1 MESEKSLA
9 KFGIRLIVAIL
20 TLLGGSLVIF
30 TAQASTNIFSTFLPV
45 LASANL
51 GIQSD
56 QVTKLSL
63 IALATTILSAP
74 LFGFYGDRVG
84 RRKLE
89 LIGALVLGVSIA
101 ATSQMANVPTL
112 ALGYIGVAIG
122 TSMLLTS
129 LIAQMFEDTGT
140 HWLLA
145 SVAALYF
152 AMTQLG
158 GAVANV
164 FGSLL
169 MQPIGVKT
177 ELIIAG
183 LAVLAGGSVGMG
195 FVALSYVLRR
205 RYVWQ
210 DEWLDSARDKAHS
223 VSLTLIFMAVFL
235 IGWTTTSIGSFVAL
249 YATMQLGL
257 RVSDVGLAF
266 GALGVA
272 LVVIA
277 LALPFAGLLADL
289 LDWLT
294 LRIVRRQ
301 LGRQL
306 FVAIG
311 AFILCS
317 GLGILLLAKDTQG
330 ITGSLIVARLGSAI
344 LSPSLLA
351 VVIARAPHRLWGTM
365 AGLYLAVSAASS
377 LGNTVS
383 SFVADVLG
391 LASPFVLGIVVTAL
405 ALLLIV
411 VASMFEKERR

>member
-1 MESEKSLA
+1 MESEKSIA
-9 KFGIRLIVAIL
+9 KFGVRLIVAVL

-30 TAQASTNIFSTFLPV
+30 TARASTNIFSTFLPV

-56 QVTKLSL
+56 DVTTLSL

-74 LFGFYGDRVG
+74 LFGFYGDKVG
-84 RRKLE
+84 RRKLS

-101 ATSQMANVPTL
+101 ATGQMTNVTTL

-140 HWLLA
+140 HWLMA
-145 SVAALYF
+145 SVAAMYF

-158 GAVANV
+158 GAVVNV
-164 FGSLL
+164 FGPLL
-169 MQPIGVKT
+169 MQQIGVKT

-210 DEWLDSARDKAHS
+210 DEWLDSVRDKAQS

-235 IGWTTTSIGSFVAL
+235 IGWTTTSIGSFVVL
-249 YATMQLGL
+249 YATKQLGL

-266 GALGVA
+266 GSLGVA

-289 LDWLT
+289 LGWLT
-294 LRIVRRQ
+294 LRVVRLQ

-306 FVAIG
+306 FVAMG
-311 AFILCS
+311 VLILCS
-317 GLGILLLAKDTQG
+317 GLGILLIAKDTLGVAGG
-330 ITGSLIVARLGSAI
+330 IVVARSGEAI

-351 VVIARAPHRLWGTM
+351 LVMARAPHRLWGTM
-365 AGLYLAVSAASS
+365 AGLYLAVSAASN

-383 SFVADVLG
+383 GFVADTLG
-391 LASPFVLGIVVTAL
+391 LASPFVLGIVVAAL
-405 ALLLIV
+405 ALLLIA
-411 VASMFEKERR
+411 VASRFEKERR